1 MPYGTLYARLHANI
15 YSYKEESN
23 MSEKILIIDDDLDT
37 LRLVGLM
44 LQRQG
49 YQISAA
55 TNGQQGLDKAFEED
69 PDLILLDIMMPDMD
83 GYEVTRRL
91 RQNPS
96 TTETPIL
103 MFTAK
108 TQLDD
113 KVIGFEVG
121 ANDYLT
127 KPTHPSELQARV
139 KTLLARGGEKKAT
152 SVSLDKDDNQNQGY
166 VIGVL
171 GARGGLGTTTL
182 AVNLGASLVAR
193 TKSEVIVA
201 EMLPGQGALALD
213 IGAENSKGL
222 VDLLSLNKLPEVT
235 RDKVREVLTHHGSG
249 LKLLLA
255 SDRPRDMHLINQVVN
270 YEAVV
275 KRLAALA
282 RFVIL
287 DLGVG
292 LQPFADKIIPVCDQ
306 VFVILEGVPNTIIH
320 TKALIDDIAALGI
333 NKKNVNVVLN
343 NRIRSDTQL
352 ASSQV
357 QTKLGHE
364 IISTLTPAPELFV
377 QATRMQTPAVL
388 CQPDSLT
395 ARQITKLVEFV
406 TEQEALPR

>member
-1 MPYGTLYARLHANI
+1 
-15 YSYKEESN
+15 

-55 TNGQQGLDKAFEED
+55 TNGQQGLEKAFEED
-69 PDLILLDIMMPDMD
+69 PDLILLDVMMPDMD

-96 TTETPIL
+96 TLETPIL

-139 KTLLARGGEKKAT
+139 KTLLARSGDKKTAFG
-152 SVSLDKDDNQNQGY
+152 SAKDENRGY

-171 GARGGLGTTTL
+171 GARGGLGTTTM
-182 AVNLGASLVAR
+182 AVNLGAGLQAR
-193 TKSEVIVA
+193 TKAEVIVA
-201 EMLPGQGALALD
+201 EMLPGQGTLALD
-213 IGAENSKGL
+213 VGVTSSKGL
-222 VDLLSLNKLPEVT
+222 VDLLSVNKLSEMT
-235 RDKVREVLTHHGSG
+235 RDKVRESLVQHGSG
-249 LKLLLA
+249 IKLLLA
-255 SDRPRDMHLINQVVN
+255 SDRPRDMQLINQIAN
-270 YEAVV
+270 YEAIVR
-275 KRLAALA
+275 KLAALA
-282 RFVIL
+282 RFVVL

-292 LQPFADKIIPVCDQ
+292 IQPFAEKILSLCDE
-306 VFVILEGVPNTIIH
+306 VFIVLEGVPNTIIH
-320 TKALIDDIAALGI
+320 TKVLIDDIMALGI
-333 NKKNVNVVLN
+333 TEKNIKVVLN

-352 ASSQV
+352 PSSQV
-357 QTKLGHE
+357 QTKLEHE
-364 IISTLTPAPELFV
+364 ILSTLTPAPELFV
-377 QATRMQTPAVL
+377 QATRMQTPAIL
-388 CQPDSLT
+388 CQPESLT
-395 ARQITKLVEFV
+395 ARQVAKLVEFV

>member
-1 MPYGTLYARLHANI
+1 MLDWYHLTRNDAT
-15 YSYKEESN
+15 

-55 TNGQQGLDKAFEED
+55 TNGQQGLEKAFEED
-69 PDLILLDIMMPDMD
+69 PDLILLDVMMPDMD

-96 TTETPIL
+96 TLQTPIL

-127 KPTHPSELQARV
+127 KPAHPSELQARV
-139 KTLLARGGEKKAT
+139 KTLLARVNSKNTGTG
-152 SVSLDKDDNQNQGY
+152 SLKDLNRAY

-171 GARGGLGTTTL
+171 GARGGLGTTTM
-182 AVNLGASLVAR
+182 AVNLGAGLHSR
-193 TKSEVIVA
+193 TKAEVVVA
-201 EMLPGQGALALD
+201 EMLPGQGTLALD
-213 IGAENSKGL
+213 VGVTHSRGL
-222 VDLLSLNKLPEVT
+222 VDLLSLTKLSDIT
-235 RDKVREVLTHHGSG
+235 RDSVREALVPHPSG

-255 SDRPRDMHLINQVVN
+255 SDRPRDMYLINQTAN
-270 YEAVV
+270 YEALV
-275 KRLAALA
+275 KKLAGVA
-282 RFVIL
+282 RFVVL

-292 LQPFADKIIPVCDQ
+292 IQPFAEKILPLCNEVL
-306 VFVILEGVPNTIIH
+306 VILEGVPNTITH
-320 TKALIDDIAALGI
+320 TKALIDDIAALGTP
-333 NKKNVNVVLN
+333 KKNIKVVLN
-343 NRIRSDTQL
+343 NRIRSETQL
-352 ASSQV
+352 PSSQV
-357 QTKLGHE
+357 QAQLGHE
-364 IISTLTPAPELFV
+364 ILSTLTPAPELFV
-377 QATRMQTPAVL
+377 QATRMQTPAIL

-395 ARQITKLVEFV
+395 TRQIVKLVDFV
-406 TEQEALPR
+406 TEREALPR

>member
-1 MPYGTLYARLHANI
+1 
-15 YSYKEESN
+15 

-69 PDLILLDIMMPDMD
+69 PDLILLDVMMPDMD

-96 TTETPIL
+96 TLETPIL

-108 TQLDD
+108 IQLDD
-113 KVIGFEVG
+113 KVMGLEVG

-139 KTLLARGGEKKAT
+139 RTLLSRVSEKKAG
-152 SVSLDKDDNQNQGY
+152 DDLQRDEKRGY

-171 GARGGLGTTTL
+171 GARGGLGVTTL
-182 AVNLGASLVAR
+182 TANLGAGLHAR
-193 TKSEVIVA
+193 TKSEVAIA

-213 IGAENSKGL
+213 LGLTNPKGL
-222 VDLLSLNKLPEVT
+222 VDLLSLSKLSEIT
-235 RDKVREVLTHHGSG
+235 REKVRESLVYHTSG
-249 LKLLLA
+249 TKLLLA
-255 SDRPRDMHLINQVVN
+255 SDRPRDMYLINQTAN
-270 YEAVV
+270 YETLVS
-275 KRLAALA
+275 KLAGLA
-282 RFVIL
+282 RFVVL

-292 LQPFADKIIPVCDQ
+292 LQPFAEKILLGCDETLI
-306 VFVILEGVPNTIIH
+306 VLEGVPNTIIH
-320 TKALIDDIAALGI
+320 TKALIDDIAALGVP
-333 NKKNVNVVLN
+333 KKHINVVLN

-352 ASSQV
+352 PSSQV
-357 QTKLGHE
+357 QTKLQHE

-377 QATRMQTPAVL
+377 QATRVQTPAVL
-388 CQPDSLT
+388 CQPESLT
-395 ARQITKLVEFV
+395 ARQVNKLVDFV
-406 TEQEALPR
+406 VEREGFPR

>member
-1 MPYGTLYARLHANI
+1 
-15 YSYKEESN
+15 
-23 MSEKILIIDDDLDT
+23 MSQKILIIDDDLDT

-55 TNGQQGLDKAFEED
+55 TNGQQGLEKAFEED
-69 PDLILLDIMMPDMD
+69 PDLILLDVMMPDMD

-91 RQNPS
+91 RANPS
-96 TTETPIL
+96 TLETPIL

-139 KTLLARGGEKKAT
+139 KTLLARVGDRKAT
-152 SVSLDKDDNQNQGY
+152 ASATKDENRGY

-171 GARGGLGTTTL
+171 GARGGLGTTTM
-182 AVNLGASLVAR
+182 AVNIGAGLQTR
-193 TKSEVIVA
+193 TKAEIIVA
-201 EMLPGQGALALD
+201 EMLPGQGTLALD
-213 IGAENSKGL
+213 VGVTGSKGL
-222 VDLLSLNKLPEVT
+222 VDLLSITKLSELT
-235 RDKVREVLTHHGSG
+235 RDRVREALVQHGSG

-255 SDRPRDMHLINQVVN
+255 SDRPRDMHLINQIAN
-270 YEAVV
+270 YETLVR
-275 KRLAALA
+275 RLATLA
-282 RFVIL
+282 RFVVL

-292 LQPFADKIIPVCDQ
+292 IQPFAEKLITLCDE
-306 VFVILEGVPNTIIH
+306 VLIVLEGVPNTIIH
-320 TKALIDDIAALGI
+320 TKALIDDIAALGFS
-333 NKKNVNVVLN
+333 KKNIKVVLN
-343 NRIRSDTQL
+343 NRVRSDTQL
-352 ASSQV
+352 PSSQV
-357 QTKLGHE
+357 QAKLEHD
-364 IISTLTPAPELFV
+364 ILSTLTPAPELFV
-377 QATRMQTPAVL
+377 QATRVQTPAIL

-406 TEQEALPR
+406 TEREALPR

>member
-1 MPYGTLYARLHANI
+1 
-15 YSYKEESN
+15 

-69 PDLILLDIMMPDMD
+69 PDMILLDVMMPDMD

-96 TTETPIL
+96 TMETPIL

-139 KTLLARGGEKKAT
+139 KALLSRAGEKKGA
-152 SVSLDKDDNQNQGY
+152 SAPARSENQGF

-171 GARGGLGTTTL
+171 GARGGLGATTL
-182 AVNLGASLVAR
+182 AVNLAAGLHAR
-193 TKSEVIVA
+193 TKSEVIIA
-201 EMLPGQGALALD
+201 EMLPGRGALTLD
-213 IGAENSKGL
+213 LGVTGTKGL
-222 VDLLSLNKLPEVT
+222 IDLLSAGKLSDIT
-235 RDKVREVLTHHGSG
+235 RDKVREALAHHASG

-255 SDRPRDMHLINQVVN
+255 SDRPRDMHLINQNAN
-270 YEAVV
+270 YEAIVS
-275 KRLAALA
+275 RLAGLA
-282 RFVIL
+282 RFVVL
-287 DLGVG
+287 DLGAG
-292 LQPFADKIIPVCDQ
+292 LQPFSEKLIPHCNEMLV
-306 VFVILEGVPNTIIH
+306 VLEGVPNTIIL

-333 NKKNVNVVLN
+333 HANNVNSVLN
-343 NRIRSDTQL
+343 NRMRSDTQL
-352 ASSQV
+352 PSSQV
-357 QTKLGHE
+357 QTKLDHE
-364 IISTLTPAPELFV
+364 IICTLTPAPELFV
-377 QATRMQTPAVL
+377 QATRIQTPAVL
-388 CQPDSLT
+388 CQPESLT
-395 ARQITKLVEFV
+395 ARQIMKLVEFI
-406 TEQEALPR
+406 TEREALPR

>member
-1 MPYGTLYARLHANI
+1 
-15 YSYKEESN
+15 

-69 PDLILLDIMMPDMD
+69 PDLILLDVMMPEMD

-96 TTETPIL
+96 TMETPIL

-127 KPTHPSELQARV
+127 KPTHPAELQARV
-139 KTLLARGGEKKAT
+139 KTLLARVSEKKGGDG
-152 SVSLDKDDNQNQGY
+152 SRRDEKRGY
-166 VIGVL
+166 VIGIL
-171 GARGGLGTTTL
+171 GARGGLGVTTL
-182 AVNLGASLVAR
+182 AANLGAGLQAR
-193 TKSEVIVA
+193 SKSEVIVA

-213 IGAENSKGL
+213 MGISTAKGL
-222 VDLLSLNKLPEVT
+222 VDLLGVSKLSELT
-235 RDKVREVLTHHGSG
+235 RDRVRESLVNHVSG

-255 SDRPRDMHLINQVVN
+255 SDRPRDMHLINQTAN
-270 YEAVV
+270 YEAILS
-275 KRLAALA
+275 RLAGLA
-282 RFVIL
+282 RYVVL

-292 LQPFADKIIPVCDQ
+292 LQPFAEKILRQCDETLI
-306 VFVILEGVPNTIIH
+306 ILEGVPNTIIH
-320 TKALIDDIAALGI
+320 TKALIDDISGLGTH
-333 NKKNVNVVLN
+333 KKNINVVLN

-352 ASSQV
+352 PASQV
-357 QTKLGHE
+357 QTKLDHE

-377 QATRMQTPAVL
+377 QATRVQTPAVL
-388 CQPDSLT
+388 CQPESLT
-395 ARQITKLVEFV
+395 ARQITKLVDFIVER
-406 TEQEALPR
+406 EALPR

>member
-1 MPYGTLYARLHANI
+1 
-15 YSYKEESN
+15 
-23 MSEKILIIDDDLDT
+23 MSQKILIIDDDLDT

-55 TNGQQGLDKAFEED
+55 TNGQQGLEKAFEED
-69 PDLILLDIMMPDMD
+69 PDLILLDVMMPDMD

-91 RQNPS
+91 RSNPS
-96 TTETPIL
+96 TLETPIL

-139 KTLLARGGEKKAT
+139 KTLLSRVGEKRANAI
-152 SVSLDKDDNQNQGY
+152 SARDENRGY

-171 GARGGLGTTTL
+171 GARGGLGTTTMT
-182 AVNLGASLVAR
+182 VNIGAGLQTR
-193 TKSEVIVA
+193 TKAEIIVA
-201 EMLPGQGALALD
+201 EMLPGQGTLALD
-213 IGAENSKGL
+213 VGVTSSKGL
-222 VDLLSLNKLPEVT
+222 VDLLSINKLSELT
-235 RDKVREVLTHHGSG
+235 RDRVREALVQHGSG

-255 SDRPRDMHLINQVVN
+255 SDRPRDMHLINQVAN
-270 YEAVV
+270 YETLVR
-275 KRLAALA
+275 RLATLA
-282 RFVIL
+282 RFVVL

-292 LQPFADKIIPVCDQ
+292 IQPFAEKLIMLCDE
-306 VFVILEGVPNTIIH
+306 VFIVLDGVPNTIIH

-333 NKKNVNVVLN
+333 SKKNIKVVLN

-352 ASSQV
+352 PSSQV
-357 QTKLGHE
+357 QTKLEHD
-364 IISTLTPAPELFV
+364 ILSTLTPAPELFV
-377 QATRMQTPAVL
+377 QATRVQTPAIL

-406 TEQEALPR
+406 TEREALPR

>member
-1 MPYGTLYARLHANI
+1 MLDCYQLFY
-15 YSYKEESN
+15 EESCI

-55 TNGQQGLDKAFEED
+55 TNGQQGLDKAFEEA
-69 PDLILLDIMMPDMD
+69 PDLILLDVMMPDMD

-91 RQNPS
+91 RRNPS
-96 TTETPIL
+96 TMETPIL

-139 KTLLARGGEKKAT
+139 KTLLSRANDRRESVGAT
-152 SVSLDKDDNQNQGY
+152 RDENQGY
-166 VIGVL
+166 VVGVL

-182 AVNLGASLVAR
+182 AVNLAASLHSR
-193 TKSEVIVA
+193 TRSDVIVA

-213 IGAENSKGL
+213 IGANNSQGL
-222 VDLLSLNKLPEVT
+222 VDLLSLTKLNELT
-235 RDKVREVLTHHGSG
+235 REKVRESLAGHPSG

-255 SDRPRDMHLINQVVN
+255 TDRPRDMHLVNQVAN
-270 YEAVV
+270 YEVII
-275 KRLAALA
+275 KRLTGLA
-282 RFVIL
+282 RFVVL
-287 DLGVG
+287 DLGLG
-292 LQPFADKIIPVCDQ
+292 LQPFAEKTLPLCNEILI
-306 VFVILEGVPNTIIH
+306 VIEGVPNTVIH
-320 TKALIDDIAALGI
+320 AKALIDDICALGI
-333 NKKNVNVVLN
+333 PKKNISVVLN
-343 NRIRSDTQL
+343 NRMRSDTQL
-352 ASSQV
+352 PSSQV

-395 ARQITKLVEFV
+395 TRQILKLVDFV
-406 TEQEALPR
+406 TEREAQPR

>member
-1 MPYGTLYARLHANI
+1 
-15 YSYKEESN
+15 
-23 MSEKILIIDDDLDT
+23 MSEKILIVDDDLDT

-69 PDLILLDIMMPDMD
+69 PDLILLDVMMPDMD

-96 TTETPIL
+96 TASTPIL

-113 KVIGFEVG
+113 KVVGFEVG
-121 ANDYLT
+121 VNDYLT

-139 KTLLARGGEKKAT
+139 KALLARITEKKTAT
-152 SVSLDKDDNQNQGY
+152 SSAKEGGQGY

-171 GARGGLGTTTL
+171 A
-182 AVNLGASLVAR
+182 
-193 TKSEVIVA
+193 
-201 EMLPGQGALALD
+201 
-213 IGAENSKGL
+213 
-222 VDLLSLNKLPEVT
+222 
-235 RDKVREVLTHHGSG
+235 
-249 LKLLLA
+249 
-255 SDRPRDMHLINQVVN
+255 PRDMHLISQVAN
-270 YEAVV
+270 YETT
-275 KRLAALA
+275 LSSLSNIA
-282 RFVIL
+282 RFVLL

-292 LQPFADKIIPVCDQ
+292 IQPFAQKILPDCNEVLIV
-306 VFVILEGVPNTIIH
+306 LEGSPNTIIH
-320 TKALIDDIAALGI
+320 TKALIDDIASMGV
-333 NKKNVNVVLN
+333 NKKNINVVLN

-352 ASSQV
+352 PSSQV
-357 QTKLGHE
+357 QNKLDHE

-377 QATRMQTPAVL
+377 QATRMQTPAIL

-395 ARQITKLVEFV
+395 TRQINKLVDYI
-406 TEQEALPR
+406 TEREALPR

>member
-1 MPYGTLYARLHANI
+1 
-15 YSYKEESN
+15 

-55 TNGQQGLDKAFEED
+55 TNGQLGLDKAFEED
-69 PDLILLDIMMPDMD
+69 PDLILLDVMMPDMD

-96 TTETPIL
+96 TMETPIL

-113 KVIGFEVG
+113 KVTGFEVG

-127 KPTHPSELQARV
+127 KPTHPAELQARV
-139 KTLLARGGEKKAT
+139 KTLLSRVSEKKGEDGSRRDET
-152 SVSLDKDDNQNQGY
+152 RGY

-171 GARGGLGTTTL
+171 GARGGLGVTTL
-182 AVNLGASLVAR
+182 AVNLGAGLHTR

-213 IGAENSKGL
+213 MGVTNSKGL
-222 VDLLSLNKLPEVT
+222 VDLLSLSKLSEIT
-235 RDKVREVLTHHGSG
+235 RDSVRESLVHHMSG
-249 LKLLLA
+249 MKLLLA
-255 SDRPRDMHLINQVVN
+255 SDRPRDMHLINQTAN
-270 YEAVV
+270 YETIIS
-275 KRLAALA
+275 RLAGLA
-282 RFVIL
+282 RFVVL

-292 LQPFADKIIPVCDQ
+292 LQPFAEKILRHCDETLI
-306 VFVILEGVPNTIIH
+306 ILEGVPNTIIH
-320 TKALIDDIAALGI
+320 TRALMDDIAALGLPQ
-333 NKKNVNVVLN
+333 KTTNVVLN

-352 ASSQV
+352 PASQV
-357 QTKLGHE
+357 PTTLAHE

-377 QATRMQTPAVL
+377 QATRVQTPAVL
-388 CQPDSLT
+388 CQPESLT
-395 ARQITKLVEFV
+395 ARQVNKLVDFIVER
-406 TEQEALPR
+406 EALPR

>member
-1 MPYGTLYARLHANI
+1 
-15 YSYKEESN
+15 
-23 MSEKILIIDDDLDT
+23 MSEKILIVDDDLDT

-69 PDLILLDIMMPDMD
+69 PDLILLDVMMPDMD

-91 RQNPS
+91 RQNPAS
-96 TTETPIL
+96 MNTPIL

-113 KVIGFEVG
+113 KVTGFEAG

-139 KTLLARGGEKKAT
+139 KTLLARVGRAKAASGEGRI
-152 SVSLDKDDNQNQGY
+152 SSQGY
-166 VIGVL
+166 VIGIL
-171 GARGGLGTTTL
+171 APRGGLGVTTL
-182 AVNLGASLVAR
+182 AVNLGAGLLNR
-193 TKSEVIVA
+193 TKSDVIVA

-213 IGAENSKGL
+213 LGLTVNKGL
-222 VDLLSLNKLPEVT
+222 VDLLSISKVSEVT
-235 RDKVREVLTHHGSG
+235 RDKARESLTHHGSG
-249 LKLLLA
+249 LKFLL
-255 SDRPRDMHLINQVVN
+255 STDRPRDMQLINQTTN
-270 YEAVV
+270 YEA
-275 KRLAALA
+275 LLSALSSLA
-282 RFVIL
+282 RFIIL

-292 LQPFADKIIPVCDQ
+292 IQPFAQKVLPHCDEILI
-306 VFVILEGVPNTIIH
+306 VLEGTPNVISH
-320 TKALIDDIAALGI
+320 TRVLIDDMTSMNI
-333 NKKNVNVVLN
+333 NRKNINVVLN

-352 ASSQV
+352 PTSQV
-357 QTKLGHE
+357 QNKLDFE
-364 IISTLTPAPELFV
+364 ILGTLTPAPELFT

-395 ARQITKLVEFV
+395 ARQANKLVEFIA
-406 TEQEALPR
+406 EHEALPR

>member
-1 MPYGTLYARLHANI
+1 
-15 YSYKEESN
+15 

-69 PDLILLDIMMPDMD
+69 PDMILLDVMMPDMD

-96 TTETPIL
+96 TMETPIL

-139 KTLLARGGEKKAT
+139 KALLSRASEKKGASAT
-152 SVSLDKDDNQNQGY
+152 AKSENHGF

-171 GARGGLGTTTL
+171 AARGGLGATTL
-182 AVNLGASLVAR
+182 TVNIAASLHSR

-201 EMLPGQGALALD
+201 EMLPGRGTLALD
-213 IGAENSKGL
+213 LGLASSKGIT
-222 VDLLSLNKLPEVT
+222 DLLSASRTSDLT
-235 RDKVREVLTHHGSG
+235 REKIRESLTHHASG
-249 LKLLLA
+249 LKMLLA
-255 SDRPRDMHLINQVVN
+255 SDRPRDMHLVSQTAN
-270 YEAVV
+270 YEAIVTG
-275 KRLAALA
+275 LAGLA
-282 RFVIL
+282 RFVVL
-287 DLGVG
+287 DLGAG
-292 LQPFADKIIPVCDQ
+292 LQPFTEKIIPHCNELMV
-306 VFVILEGVPNTIIH
+306 VLEGVPNTIIAA
-320 TKALIDDIAALGI
+320 KALIDDIVGLGV
-333 NKKNVNVVLN
+333 NQKNIHSVLN
-343 NRIRSDTQL
+343 NRVRSDTQL
-352 ASSQV
+352 PSSQV
-357 QTKLGHE
+357 QNKLAYE
-364 IISTLTPAPELFV
+364 ILTTLTPAPELFV
-377 QATRMQTPAVL
+377 QATRVQSPAVL
-388 CQPDSLT
+388 CQPESLT
-395 ARQITKLVEFV
+395 TRQITKLVEFV
-406 TEQEALPR
+406 TDREALPR

>member
-1 MPYGTLYARLHANI
+1 
-15 YSYKEESN
+15 

-44 LQRQG
+44 LQRLG

-69 PDLILLDIMMPDMD
+69 PDLILLDVMMPDMD

-96 TTETPIL
+96 TLETPIL

-113 KVIGFEVG
+113 KVAGFEVG

-139 KTLLARGGEKKAT
+139 RALLSRANAKRGEASPGKE
-152 SVSLDKDDNQNQGY
+152 QRHGY

-171 GARGGLGTTTL
+171 GARGGLGVTTL
-182 AVNLGASLVAR
+182 AVNLGAGLYTR
-193 TKSEVIVA
+193 TKGEVIVA

-213 IGAENSKGL
+213 MGVANSHGL
-222 VDLLSLNKLPEVT
+222 VDLLSLSKLSDIT
-235 RDKVREVLTHHGSG
+235 RERTRESLVPHTSG
-249 LKLLLA
+249 MKLLLA
-255 SDRPRDMHLINQVVN
+255 SDRPRDMHLINQTAN
-270 YEAVV
+270 YEIMISM
-275 KRLAALA
+275 LTGLA
-282 RFVIL
+282 RFIVL

-292 LQPFADKIIPVCDQ
+292 LQPFAERILRHCNETLIV
-306 VFVILEGVPNTIIH
+306 LEGVPNTIIH
-320 TKALIDDIAALGI
+320 TRALIDDIAALGVP
-333 NKKNVNVVLN
+333 KKNINVVLN
-343 NRIRSDTQL
+343 NRMRSDTQL
-352 ASSQV
+352 PSSQV
-357 QTKLGHE
+357 QAKLNHE

-377 QATRMQTPAVL
+377 QATRVQTPAVL
-388 CQPDSLT
+388 CQPESLT
-395 ARQITKLVEFV
+395 ARQVNKLVDFIVER
-406 TEQEALPR
+406 EALPR